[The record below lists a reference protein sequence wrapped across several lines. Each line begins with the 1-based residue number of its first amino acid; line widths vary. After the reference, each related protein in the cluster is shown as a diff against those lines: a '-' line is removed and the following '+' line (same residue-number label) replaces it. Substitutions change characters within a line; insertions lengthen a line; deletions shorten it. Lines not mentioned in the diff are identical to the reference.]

1 MSVYEPVFIV
11 QDNGIGIESR
21 YLERIFSLF
30 GKPDAMTEGTGVG
43 LAIVKRI
50 IESRG
55 GKIRAESEGVTKGT
69 TFLFMLPP
77 GRDGRTDKDKSG

>member
-30 GKPDAMTEGTGVG
+30 GKPDAMTEAPASV
-43 LAIVKRI
+43 LR
-50 IESRG
+50 
-55 GKIRAESEGVTKGT
+55 
-69 TFLFMLPP
+69 L
-77 GRDGRTDKDKSG
+77 